1 MKRLIKKESFEMLSS
16 NQSTEATDDLIGEI
30 IKLGYSE
37 ENLVS
42 LFRTLNFTRFHLRG
56 MVEKIVITTEMGKNV
71 SELLC
76 VIDTELLL
84 LRMRMQ
90 GLLPALPVRP
100 AKKLRWTGRAT
111 DLVELLYA
119 LDTYGCINDGE
130 IGIEELADAFSEILG
145 VEIKNCYN
153 VYMNMK
159 HRKDDSRTYF
169 LDDLREKMNK
179 RMVESDLKGGKYK
192 KR

>member
-1 MKRLIKKESFEMLSS
+1 M
-16 NQSTEATDDLIGEI
+16 
-30 IKLGYSE
+30 
-37 ENLVS
+37 
-42 LFRTLNFTRFHLRG
+42 
-56 MVEKIVITTEMGKNV
+56 

-76 VIDTELLL
+76 VIDTELKLL
-84 LRMRMQ
+84 KMRMQ
-90 GLLPALPVRP
+90 GHLSALPIKS
-100 AKKLRWTGRAT
+100 AKKFRWTGKVI

-119 LDTYGCINDGE
+119 LNTCDCINNGE
-130 IGIEELADAFSEILG
+130 IGVEELADALSEIFG

-159 HRKDDSRTYF
+159 RRKDDSRTYF
-169 LDDLREKMNK
+169 LDELREKLNK

>member
-1 MKRLIKKESFEMLSS
+1 MKRLIKNASFEMLFS
-16 NQSTEATDDLIGEI
+16 NKSTEATDDLIREI
-30 IKLGYSE
+30 IKLGNSE

-42 LFRTLNFTRFHLRG
+42 LFRTLNFTRFHLRA
-56 MVEKIVITTEMGKNV
+56 MVEKIGITTEMGKNV

-111 DLVELLYA
+111 DLVELYA

-130 IGIEELADAFSEILG
+130 IGIEELADAFSETLG

-159 HRKDDSRTYF
+159 HRKDDSRTYC